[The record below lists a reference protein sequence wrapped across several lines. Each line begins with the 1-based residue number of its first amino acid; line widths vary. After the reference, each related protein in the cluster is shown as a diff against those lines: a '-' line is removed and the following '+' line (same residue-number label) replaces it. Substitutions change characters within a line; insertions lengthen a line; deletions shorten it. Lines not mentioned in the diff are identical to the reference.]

1 MSRLTVTGVNR
12 RLLLASG
19 PFFYGNFVPMI
30 QEEQKRYGPEVIKRF
45 SCSTQL
51 RLKFILL
58 INVKMPTK
66 TSNSMFYNSQNAM
79 RAVVET
85 HMQKEKELP
94 ALKLK
99 ICKGVED
106 LTIKV

>member
-1 MSRLTVTGVNR
+1 MNQ

-19 PFFYGNFVPMI
+19 PFFYGKVCSYDLRKA
-30 QEEQKRYGPEVIKRF
+30 KRWPEVIKRF

-51 RLKFILL
+51 KLKFILL
-58 INVKMPTK
+58 INVKMPTN
-66 TSNSMFYNSQNAM
+66 TFNSVFYIPQNAM

>member
-1 MSRLTVTGVNR
+1 
-12 RLLLASG
+12 
-19 PFFYGNFVPMI
+19 
-30 QEEQKRYGPEVIKRF
+30 
-45 SCSTQL
+45 
-51 RLKFILL
+51 
-58 INVKMPTK
+58 
-66 TSNSMFYNSQNAM
+66 M

-106 LTIKV
+106 LTIKVISSLVVVLKNKNEKFRSFKQVLNFWTPKMFALITLKSNITKTSLCNTL